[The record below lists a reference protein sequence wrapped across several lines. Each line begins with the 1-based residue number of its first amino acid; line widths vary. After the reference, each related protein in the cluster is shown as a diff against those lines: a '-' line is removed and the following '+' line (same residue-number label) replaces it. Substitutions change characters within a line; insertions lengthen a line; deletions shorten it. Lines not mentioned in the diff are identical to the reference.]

1 MTKATQTLVAD
12 LNEVWQNT
20 LLVTFIEKCQ
30 VFYNGDSGHERG
42 GKKELLR
49 SKKKDKKDKNKD
61 KGYAAL
67 GEDSSPDEMD
77 QSDTKSPLKP
87 KKPKSFK
94 FLQRREKDKEEKEK
108 EKDREDRR
116 DDKKRD
122 DRKRE
127 KEEKKEEKKK
137 EKEEKKGDKRK
148 EKEDKKGDKKKEK
161 EKEKEERRREKEEKK
176 RIKKDKKKKLE
187 EMYEEELPVFGVPL
201 SLAVERCPSHDGIQ
215 LPVIVRE
222 CIDHVEE
229 HGLHCEGI
237 YRLSGVK
244 SKVQHLRRQYNSG
257 DPVKLTDQ
265 EPHVVASLLKQY
277 LRELPEPVLTV
288 DMMPHFEDVAM
299 IPNPGERAEAM
310 RQLIDRLPTA
320 NRLLVQYMFKHMGHI
335 IARER
340 DTKMTYQ
347 NVSIVLSPTMQISHR
362 VLNVLFLNHA
372 YLFGNVIIK
381 RYVPPIRSSG
391 GERTVDQLRTVVEIE
406 EEMMKQESLLGSL
419 HAQVAAGNVSRKK
432 EERLWEA
439 QRIVTLLKRKL
450 RSAQR
455 REEEERQRRG
465 KGGTRKDELTVEL
478 EKESTSE
485 DSQKD
490 VDIDREDLSSKETV
504 SDDSKHGSESENSS
518 GLSRKTSKSENNV
531 TVVNISVDSLSS
543 SEKDKQGSEESSR
556 DGSFITTSTAVPPS
570 HPPTT
575 IPPLPKPVSARL
587 ERNKIAQALQN
598 DSRIEHSSEKY
609 VSLVTD
615 DDSSVDVVEGAEKVI
630 EETSKNIRVEE
641 QRGHITVIQVGGASG
656 TVEGQSYPGVPLL
669 DDSQVLVN
677 QRPEMKRLTIEKVP
691 LRETRSLDDSRARGD
706 SEYLALLTQEAIVNA
721 HHEELLS
728 MKHDLMRKLQA
739 ERAEIT
745 RLREEIQEM
754 QTLYG
759 YRTYSYDSSESEG
772 SESDG
777 ESDTEEEMLSQL
789 SSVTKAN
796 SSLQEENQA
805 LTRRIQ
811 EEREA
816 VVHLRVQL
824 QQAHWKCFPHQS
836 PITPVC

>member
-1 MTKATQTLVAD
+1 M
-12 LNEVWQNT
+12 
-20 LLVTFIEKCQ
+20 
-30 VFYNGDSGHERG
+30 
-42 GKKELLR
+42 LR
-49 SKKKDKKDKNKD
+49 SKKKDKKEKNKD

-67 GEDSSPDEMD
+67 GEDSSPDDMD
-77 QSDTKSPLKP
+77 QSDSKSPLKP

-94 FLQRREKDKEEKEK
+94 FLHKREKDKEDKEK
-108 EKDREDRR
+108 EREKDKEDRR
-116 DDKKRD
+116 DDKRRD
-122 DRKRE
+122 DRKKE

-137 EKEEKKGDKRK
+137 EKEDKKGDKKK

-176 RIKKDKKKKLE
+176 KIKKDKKKKLE
-187 EMYEEELPVFGVPL
+187 EVYEEELPVFGVPL
-201 SLAVERCPSHDGIQ
+201 YVAVERCPSHDGIH

-222 CIDHVEE
+222 CIDYIEE

-257 DPVKLTDQ
+257 DPVRLTDQ

-299 IPNPGERAEAM
+299 IPNPAERAEAM

-340 DTKMTYQ
+340 DTKMNYQ

-362 VLNVLFLNHA
+362 VLNVLFLNHP
-372 YLFGNVIIK
+372 YLFGNVVIK
-381 RYVPPIRSSG
+381 RYIPPIRSSG
-391 GERTVDQLRTVVEIE
+391 GERTIDQLRTVVEIE
-406 EEMMKQESLLGSL
+406 EEMMKQESLLGNL
-419 HAQVAAGNVSRKK
+419 HAQVARGNVSRRK

-455 REEEERQRRG
+455 REEEEKQRRRNG
-465 KGGTRKDELTVEL
+465 SSRKDELSVEF

-490 VDIDREDLSSKETV
+490 TDMEREDVSSKEAA

-518 GLSRKTSKSENNV
+518 GRSRKISNSENNV
-531 TVVNISVDSLSS
+531 TVVNVSADSLSS
-543 SEKDKQGSEESSR
+543 NEREKQSNDDIGK
-556 DGSFITTSTAVPPS
+556 DGSLVTNSSVVPPPQ
-570 HPPTT
+570 PPTA
-575 IPPLPKPVSARL
+575 IPALPKPVSART
-587 ERNKIAQALQN
+587 ERSKIAQALQS
-598 DSRIEHSSEKY
+598 DTKEQTSEKPAP
-609 VSLVTD
+609 VVTED
-615 DDSSVDVVEGAEKVI
+615 TSSVEVVEEVVEKITQAEKVVHDS
-630 EETSKNIRVEE
+630 TKNLRVEE
-641 QRGHITVIQVGGASG
+641 QHGHVTVIQVGVDISG
-656 TVEGQSYPGVPLL
+656 SGEGQCHSGNSRL
-669 DDSQVLVN
+669 DQSQVLVN
-677 QRPEMKRLTIEKVP
+677 QRPEMKRLTVDKTP
-691 LRETRSLDDSRARGD
+691 LRETRSLDDSKPKGD
-706 SEYLALLTQEAIVNA
+706 SEYLALLTQQAIAQA

-728 MKHDLMRKLQA
+728 MNHDLMRKLQA

-759 YRTYSYDSSESEG
+759 YRTYSYDSSETEG

-777 ESDTEEEMLSQL
+777 ESDTEEEMLTQL

-796 SSLQEENQA
+796 ASLQEENMA

-811 EEREA
+811 EERDA

-836 PITPVC
+836 PIAPIC